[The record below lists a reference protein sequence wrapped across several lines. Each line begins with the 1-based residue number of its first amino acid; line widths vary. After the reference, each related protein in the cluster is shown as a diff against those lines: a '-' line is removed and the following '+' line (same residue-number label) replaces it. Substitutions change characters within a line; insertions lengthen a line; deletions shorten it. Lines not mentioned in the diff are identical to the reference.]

1 MANIF
6 TEKEERFLREL
17 VHLKVRF
24 MLVGLS
30 AATIQGAPVVT
41 QDIDIWFED
50 INDPNIKAALKKVGG
65 TFVPSF
71 GHNQPMLVG
80 DAVKLFDI
88 VLNMSGLGSFE
99 EESGNC
105 IKITLG
111 KTPVLVLKLERIIQ
125 SKRVANRPKDRL
137 VLPVLE
143 DALIATQAQ
152 STQSKKRSLPKR
164 RVT

>member
-17 VHLKVRF
+17 VHLNVRF

-41 QDIDIWFED
+41 QDIDIWFAD

-65 TFVPSF
+65 TFVP

-88 VLNMSGLGSFE
+88 VLNLSGLESFDR
-99 EESGNC
+99 ESENC

-111 KTPVLVLKLERIIQ
+111 KTPVPVLKLERIIQ

-143 DALIATQAQ
+143 DALIAAQAQ
-152 STQSKKRSLPKR
+152 NAQTKKRSSPKR